1 MNQYSNWIFYVHRI
15 AFLCVCLSLLRLIQ
29 FSIGVNYHS
38 HPELTDE
45 IQVKPFT
52 LFTPSN
58 TTRICMLME
67 KGRKKSLT
75 SLVLRSQVYC
85 LCRSNMFSSLG
96 EREREREPSDLLNV
110 QKINARIYIERACRF
125 GCWLGYC
132 HCDIPHVKLVTI

>member
-52 LFTPSN
+52 VFTLSN
-58 TTRICMLME
+58 TTRTYMYVDG
-67 KGRKKSLT
+67 KGQKKVFDFFSVAEPSVLFMSKQYVFESRRK
-75 SLVLRSQVYC
+75 
-85 LCRSNMFSSLG
+85 
-96 EREREREPSDLLNV
+96 REREPSDLLNV

>member
-58 TTRICMLME
+58 TTRIRMLME